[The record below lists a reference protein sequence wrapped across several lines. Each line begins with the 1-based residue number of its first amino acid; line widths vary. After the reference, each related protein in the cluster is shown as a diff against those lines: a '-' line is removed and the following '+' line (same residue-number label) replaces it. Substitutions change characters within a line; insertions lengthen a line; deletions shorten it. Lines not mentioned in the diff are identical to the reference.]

1 MKISNI
7 SILFCLTF
15 LNERR
20 KWWNDDNWV
29 KIDGFDVNDDH
40 ESKSSK
46 IETIRYLNIYSSSY
60 ITSFKYD
67 DVSMTPIS

>member
-1 MKISNI
+1 MSNI

-15 LNERR
+15 LNEWQ

-29 KIDGFDVNDDH
+29 KIDRFDVDDDH

-67 DVSMTPIS
+67 DASMILIS